1 MGLWNYDRKGKH
13 DHEAGSSS
21 GGRRGSVK
29 EEAASPPCRA
39 SSAAPFTIVP
49 RPAGQHDRQYL
60 SAEVCRHYW
69 ETRTPV
75 PWSDVHLP
83 NAWHLFADQVPIPPV
98 LTSGRARHDEI
109 ERCRRLLPVD
119 LYYDDSTASGPRRA
133 REVCGRTRVRGL
145 TPTPSPSLSLSPPPL
160 PRMEEEE
167 ARLMQHV
174 MEDSMMTHDERQ
186 WPGLDRVMALSAV
199 GDVAIPEQMGEEE
212 VAAFPRDLVGQQW
225 SWSCTVP
232 EMAQA
237 VGGVNCCPTPPR
249 SPKGDASPREEV
261 LRAPASFQPALAH
274 QGPPAYVDL
283 VSDGG
288 DDNLAG
294 QGRRRW
300 LRHRRAFLCERG
312 GAVRGGLGQV
322 EKEPPD
328 SASNR
333 GNAAETF
340 EFAINFFPSTAK
352 LVDGSIENIQRDT
365 IVKWEVD
372 CAKIDPNEIQSM
384 EENAVRK
391 LVEKIG
397 ETVLWGREQEVG
409 YVPSHLAMQK
419 ADDDWASQRHI
430 VPIITDLKVIAD
442 GANAHAEEGNV
453 NVVDWNAVELEEPTD
468 LVIAPIAD
476 TEMAKLFGI
485 PVDDRDE
492 EERDEANTSDNDDR
506 ELSDVDE
513 QLMKDDA
520 DDVDD
525 AHDEE
530 LVHVYDKENPVI
542 RVGKLWPNMDEF
554 RLSFKTYAVRHQFDA
569 KTVWTDRKKFYAKC
583 RGFDG
588 SGRRSCKWYISARL
602 QPDGS
607 SVRVNQ
613 MPNKHTC
620 LTSSQKKSSMT
631 SQIWVAEK
639 ITPILAKTPNTTAKR
654 LQVDLEKLYPI
665 KLHYTTVW
673 KAKQRS
679 MKNLYGDWANT
690 FRLLFNFKAEVERRR
705 KLPSQP
711 IVVEQCWPTKRA
723 RVSGSRRQTSQWMEQ
738 FGAASDEIEVVHT
751 VETIETEVVHIVE
764 TEVVHT
770 VKTETEAVH
779 TVETVETEAAIKFHE
794 AIASSP
800 VKKTKML
807 SELVCAVQPKTR
819 NAKAKKGTRR
829 GPKR

>member
-1 MGLWNYDRKGKH
+1 M
-13 DHEAGSSS
+13 
-21 GGRRGSVK
+21 V
-29 EEAASPPCRA
+29 
-39 SSAAPFTIVP
+39 
-49 RPAGQHDRQYL
+49 
-60 SAEVCRHYW
+60 
-69 ETRTPV
+69 
-75 PWSDVHLP
+75 
-83 NAWHLFADQVPIPPV
+83 
-98 LTSGRARHDEI
+98 
-109 ERCRRLLPVD
+109 
-119 LYYDDSTASGPRRA
+119 
-133 REVCGRTRVRGL
+133 VRG
-145 TPTPSPSLSLSPPPL
+145 
-160 PRMEEEE
+160 
-167 ARLMQHV
+167 
-174 MEDSMMTHDERQ
+174 
-186 WPGLDRVMALSAV
+186 
-199 GDVAIPEQMGEEE
+199 
-212 VAAFPRDLVGQQW
+212 
-225 SWSCTVP
+225 
-232 EMAQA
+232 
-237 VGGVNCCPTPPR
+237 
-249 SPKGDASPREEV
+249 
-261 LRAPASFQPALAH
+261 
-274 QGPPAYVDL
+274 
-283 VSDGG
+283 
-288 DDNLAG
+288 
-294 QGRRRW
+294 
-300 LRHRRAFLCERG
+300 G
-312 GAVRGGLGQV
+312 GAVRGARGQV

-372 CAKIDPNEIQSM
+372 CAEIDPNEIQSM
-384 EENAVRK
+384 EEKAVRK

-397 ETVLWGREQEVG
+397 ETVLWGPEQEVSLLRYDDFKGEYVRIEDGEDIVVEIDRQEGWASLRAEFFAELVDLNIDSKVG

-419 ADDDWASQRHI
+419 ADDWASQRHI
-430 VPIITDLKVIAD
+430 VPIITDLTVIAD

-513 QLMKDDA
+513 QLMKDAA

-583 RGFDG
+583 RGDKLPAVVQQVVNRSRG
-588 SGRRSCKWYISARL
+588 LTHLSVEKSSLWGAEVRDNKTGRRHVVNTELHDCSCLEWQATGKPCDHAILFLAG
-602 QPDGS
+602 QPKINMHPYLHEYYSVAKFRAAYATPIPPLTDQEQWPEVPLEYSMCPPLTKRKAGRPKQSRFKAWFEKGGS
-607 SVRVNQ
+607 SKKGKKDKKDAKSKRAQ
-613 MPNKHTC
+613 KGNKNRC
-620 LTSSQKKSSMT
+620 K
-631 SQIWVAEK
+631 
-639 ITPILAKTPNTTAKR
+639 
-654 LQVDLEKLYPI
+654 
-665 KLHYTTVW
+665 
-673 KAKQRS
+673 
-679 MKNLYGDWANT
+679 
-690 FRLLFNFKAEVERRR
+690 RR

-711 IVVEQCWPTKRA
+711 IVVEQSWPTKRA
-723 RVSGSRRQTSQWMEQ
+723 RVSGSRRQTT
-738 FGAASDEIEVVHT
+738 VHT
-751 VETIETEVVHIVE
+751 VETEVVHNVKTE

-770 VKTETEAVH
+770 VD
-779 TVETVETEAAIKFHE
+779 TVETEAAIEFHE

-800 VKKTKML
+800 VKKTKMI

-829 GPKR
+829 GRKR

>member
-1 MGLWNYDRKGKH
+1 M
-13 DHEAGSSS
+13 
-21 GGRRGSVK
+21 V
-29 EEAASPPCRA
+29 
-39 SSAAPFTIVP
+39 
-49 RPAGQHDRQYL
+49 
-60 SAEVCRHYW
+60 
-69 ETRTPV
+69 
-75 PWSDVHLP
+75 
-83 NAWHLFADQVPIPPV
+83 
-98 LTSGRARHDEI
+98 
-109 ERCRRLLPVD
+109 
-119 LYYDDSTASGPRRA
+119 
-133 REVCGRTRVRGL
+133 VRG
-145 TPTPSPSLSLSPPPL
+145 
-160 PRMEEEE
+160 
-167 ARLMQHV
+167 
-174 MEDSMMTHDERQ
+174 
-186 WPGLDRVMALSAV
+186 
-199 GDVAIPEQMGEEE
+199 
-212 VAAFPRDLVGQQW
+212 
-225 SWSCTVP
+225 
-232 EMAQA
+232 
-237 VGGVNCCPTPPR
+237 
-249 SPKGDASPREEV
+249 
-261 LRAPASFQPALAH
+261 
-274 QGPPAYVDL
+274 
-283 VSDGG
+283 
-288 DDNLAG
+288 
-294 QGRRRW
+294 
-300 LRHRRAFLCERG
+300 G
-312 GAVRGGLGQV
+312 GAVRGARGQV

-333 GNAAETF
+333 GNAAPETF

-372 CAKIDPNEIQSM
+372 CAEVDPIEIQSM
-384 EENAVRK
+384 EEKAVRK

-397 ETVLWGREQEVG
+397 KTVLWGPEQEGWASLRAEFFAELVDLNIDSKVG

-430 VPIITDLKVIAD
+430 VPIMMDLTVIAD

-513 QLMKDDA
+513 QLMKDAA

-588 SGRRSCKWYISARL
+588 SGRRACKW
-602 QPDGS
+602 
-607 SVRVNQ
+607 
-613 MPNKHTC
+613 
-620 LTSSQKKSSMT
+620 
-631 SQIWVAEK
+631 
-639 ITPILAKTPNTTAKR
+639 
-654 LQVDLEKLYPI
+654 
-665 KLHYTTVW
+665 
-673 KAKQRS
+673 
-679 MKNLYGDWANT
+679 
-690 FRLLFNFKAEVERRR
+690 R

-711 IVVEQCWPTKRA
+711 IVVGQCWPTKRA

-738 FGAASDEIEVVHT
+738 FGAASVETEAVHTVETQTEAVHTVETEVVHT
-751 VETIETEVVHIVE
+751 VETK

-770 VKTETEAVH
+770 VKTEVVHTVETETEAVH
-779 TVETVETEAAIKFHE
+779 TVEIVETEADIEFHE

-800 VKKTKML
+800 VNKTKMI
-807 SELVCAVQPKTR
+807 SELVGAVQPKTR

-829 GPKR
+829 GRKR